1 MPEYIEREAL
11 LETLKN
17 CRDAHADVD
26 DADGCEL
33 IEDVM
38 REIIEQAS
46 ADVAPVVHGRWLDGR
61 CTVCGWEEPDE
72 IGYDGY
78 EFSPWEHTNY
88 CPNCGVKMEGD
99 TENETDRR

>member
-17 CRDAHADVD
+17 YRDAHADVD

-38 REIIEQAS
+38 REINAQAT
-46 ADVAPVVHGRWLDGR
+46 ADVAPVVHGEWLLRHEGY
-61 CTVCGWEEPDE
+61 GHYWECSSCHKNPCIYVTKD
-72 IGYDGY
+72 
-78 EFSPWEHTNY
+78 TRY
-88 CPNCGVKMEGD
+88 CPNCGAKMEGD
-99 TENETDRR
+99 TENATD